1 MRAERFIGLAWTVYR
16 PSRLLSTGTD
26 IPQAGGG
33 KVQRSL
39 RHFSRTFHMRST
51 GVSRNPWC
59 VETNARDGVDKLSER
74 IAALAAERQELR
86 KAGASGGGVEEKRLP
101 LSRSQWGLSPGVLQ

>member
-1 MRAERFIGLAWTVYR
+1 
-16 PSRLLSTGTD
+16 
-26 IPQAGGG
+26 
-33 KVQRSL
+33 
-39 RHFSRTFHMRST
+39 MRST

-86 KAGASGGGVEEKRLP
+86 KAGASGEVLEENRLQ
-101 LSRSQWGLSPGVLQ
+101 LSRSQWALSQALIEQHLPGFAAA